1 MKRKGT
7 SRKRAKVKDL
17 APAPRRARGIK
28 GGAVNVCKTPSPSGP
43 IPIPY
48 PN

>member
-1 MKRKGT
+1 MKRKG
-7 SRKRAKVKDL
+7 SYRKPAKVKDL
-17 APAPRRARGIK
+17 APAARRTRAVK
-28 GGAVNVCKTPSPSGP
+28 GGAVCKTPSPSGP

>member
-1 MKRKGT
+1 MKRKGA

-17 APAPRRARGIK
+17 ASASRRARVIK
-28 GGAVNVCKTPSPSGP
+28 GGAICKTPPPSGP

>member
-1 MKRKGT
+1 MKRKGA
-7 SRKRAKVKDL
+7 SRKPVKIKDL
-17 APAPRRARGIK
+17 APAPRRARAVK
-28 GGAVNVCKTPSPSGP
+28 GGASVCKTPSPSGP